1 MTKTKKREEIENTP
15 IGKLSIPEIVKFC
28 GEEELLDEIS
38 ESAIADAI
46 SPSDYM
52 FHHNRTDILDDFSSE
67 ELLDECSFDD
77 IMAYAQKEGDPRVWL
92 DTHPK
97 GSESSVSLADA
108 TIPLIRII
116 METVRPYALSLSKKE
131 VIEELTTLV
140 NDWWR

>member
-1 MTKTKKREEIENTP
+1 MAKTKKREDIGNTP
-15 IGKLSIPEIVKFC
+15 IGNLSIPEIVKFC

-38 ESAIADAI
+38 ESAIAAAI

-52 FHHNRTDILDDFSSE
+52 FHHNRTDILDDFNSE

-77 IMAYAQKEGDPRVWL
+77 IMEYAQKEGNPRVWL

-97 GSESSVSLADA
+97 GNESSVSLADA
-108 TIPLIRII
+108 TMPLIQMI
-116 METVRPYALSLSKKE
+116 METVRPYSLSLSKKE